1 MNILV
6 YTVRSIAYALTEP
19 YWVIFLALICV
30 MLYNK
35 NKRVA
40 YMQKLV
46 IGESNDSP
54 FELTISQIVIGIFAG
69 IVASLILSYTGIIF
83 DENSAVD
90 LVFLISIVFM
100 FFNPRFICFSYSG
113 SALGISSL
121 LLSYAAYL
129 LNNPGI
135 DFLKIDVAALMSMV
149 AILHFVE
156 GFLVLIDGR
165 KGYVPV
171 FSIRGKKIIGGFVMN
186 RYWLLP
192 VAIFLLLHGQDATA
206 AGATVPMP
214 NWWPLAATSIPM
226 QVLKTAVISLVPF
239 YGIIGYQSIT
249 FTQSVKEKS
258 QRSGLYII
266 AYSVALFA
274 LAQLAVINV
283 FFQVLVLVFAPAA
296 HELMINLQVSNEK
309 NKAPK
314 YISSDEGIMV
324 LDVAKNSP
332 AVDMDIVTGD
342 LLVEVNGRKIEDEDD
357 ISNAVSEMY
366 GYISF
371 KIKKDSGITHD
382 VSHNRIGNDRK
393 LGIVFVPKKIP
404 KDSSILKVNT
414 NKFQDILDKIKNK
427 HKDE

>member
-6 YTVRSIAYALTEP
+6 YTIKSVAYALTEP
-19 YWVIFLALICV
+19 YWMIFLVFICL

-35 NKRVA
+35 NKKIA

-90 LVFLISIVFM
+90 LVFLTSIVFM
-100 FFNPRFICFSYSG
+100 FFSPRFICFSYSG
-113 SALGISSL
+113 AALGMSSL
-121 LLSYAAYL
+121 LLSSVAYL
-129 LNNPGI
+129 FNNPSL
-135 DFLKIDVAALMSMV
+135 DFLKIDIAALMSMV

-156 GFLVLIDGR
+156 GFLVLIDGK

-171 FSIRGKKIIGGFVMN
+171 FSIRGKQIIGGFVMN

-192 VAIFLLLHGQDATA
+192 ITIFLMLHGQDATGI
-206 AGATVPMP
+206 GAQVPMP
-214 NWWPLAATSIPM
+214 NWWPLAGTSISAA
-226 QVLKTAVISLVPF
+226 VLKTAVISLVPF

-258 QRSGLYII
+258 RRSGLYII
-266 AYSVALFA
+266 IYSVVLFGI
-274 LAQLAVINV
+274 AQLATINV
-283 FFQVLVLVFAPAA
+283 YFQILVLIFAPAA

-309 NKAPK
+309 NKNPK
-314 YISSDEGIMV
+314 YVSSDEGIMV

-332 AVDMDIVTGD
+332 AVDMGIGTGD
-342 LLVEVNGRKIEDEDD
+342 LLVEVNGRKIENEDD
-357 ISNAVSEMY
+357 ILNAVTEMY
-366 GYISF
+366 GFISF
-371 KIKKDSGITHD
+371 KIKKASGLISE
-382 VSHNRIGNDRK
+382 VSHGRIGNDRK
-393 LGIVFVPKKIP
+393 LGIVFVPRKIP
-404 KDSSILKVNT
+404 KDSTILKVNN

-427 HKDE
+427 NKDE